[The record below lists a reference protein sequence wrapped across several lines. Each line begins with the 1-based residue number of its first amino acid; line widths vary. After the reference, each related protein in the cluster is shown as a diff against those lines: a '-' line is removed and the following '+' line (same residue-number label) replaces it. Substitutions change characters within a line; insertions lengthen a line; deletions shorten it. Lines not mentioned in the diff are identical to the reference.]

1 MTWLEQ
7 IAPRF
12 HRYWAGATG
21 TGWIEPPRRI
31 FDHELVLV
39 TRGQCDI
46 LLDGREQSLKAPAFI
61 VIPPNHLHATFQRN
75 RHLFRICIHFDWIPG
90 PQPVPEGIC
99 VFHPARIS
107 PERIHPAPA
116 FVPRRILQG
125 SLSDLATISNLAATL
140 LERQKSTNPT
150 LHLTCNALLLEIL
163 YRVLGE
169 SDSPPSLPRPAPAAR
184 LAHEVRLL
192 LQKQTDQNKSV
203 QTTLESLG
211 FSYAHLC
218 RLFRRHY
225 GITPVD
231 YLNALRIEQAK
242 TLLSDEGL
250 SMVDVARRVG
260 FNHAHYF
267 SRMFRRQTG
276 QNPSDYREQKTNA
289 RSIRK
294 HAGPQDPRQT
304 SFAHARRRVS
314 GSSPTE

>member
-1 MTWLEQ
+1 MNWLEQ
-7 IAPRF
+7 IVPCF

-21 TGWIEPPRRI
+21 PGWIEPPRRI

-39 TRGQCDI
+39 TRGQCAI
-46 LLDGREQSLKAPAFI
+46 LLDGCEQILEAPAFI
-61 VIPPNHLHATFQRN
+61 VIPPNRLHTTFQRG

-90 PQPVPEGIC
+90 GGSAPEGIC
-99 VFHPARIS
+99 VFHPARI
-107 PERIHPAPA
+107 PAERIHPAPP

-125 SLSDLATISNLAATL
+125 TLSDLAPISDLAASL
-140 LERQKSTNPT
+140 QERQNSKNPT
-150 LHLTCNALLLEIL
+150 LRLTCNALLLEIL

-169 SDSPPSLPRPAPAAR
+169 SDSPPSISPPAPVAR

-192 LQKQTDQNKSV
+192 LQKQSSQNKSV
-203 QTTLESLG
+203 QTTLETLG

-242 TLLSDEGL
+242 ALLVAGKLPILE
-250 SMVDVARRVG
+250 VARRVG

-267 SRMFRRQTG
+267 SRIFRRQTG
-276 QNPSDYREQKTNA
+276 QNPRDFRAVQEPA
-289 RSIRK
+289 R
-294 HAGPQDPRQT
+294 AGD
-304 SFAHARRRVS
+304 
-314 GSSPTE
+314 